1 MKDFV
6 YNNATEMIFGR
17 GTENSVGERMAK
29 LGKKVLLVYGGGS
42 IKRTGL
48 YDRVCKSLTEAGLE
62 WVELGGV
69 QPNPRLSLVYNGI
82 ELCKKENV
90 DCILAVGGGSVM
102 DSAKAIGFGVMHDG
116 DIWELFDMGMLDA
129 PCLPVGVI
137 VTIPASGSESSHAV
151 IITKEEGHH
160 KRAMASINARP
171 KFAILNPELTY
182 TLPPYQTACGIVD
195 MLCHVME
202 RYLAHLEKAD
212 LTDRICEG
220 LMRSIIYNAPIVM
233 KNPKDYDARG
243 ELMWAGA
250 IAHNDFFGVGR
261 DQDWAAH
268 NIEHELSAEYDIA
281 HGAGLSIIFPAWC
294 RFIYPERK
302 KLFVQFA
309 MRVWDVDM
317 WFGDENAIIE
327 EGICRMEN
335 FFKSLNMPIRLSE
348 IGIDDSK
355 FSDMAH
361 HGTVVGFSRPHTP
374 EEIEQIFYLAK

>member
-1 MKDFV
+1 
-6 YNNATEMIFGR
+6 
-17 GTENSVGERMAK
+17 
-29 LGKKVLLVYGGGS
+29 
-42 IKRTGL
+42 
-48 YDRVCKSLTEAGLE
+48 
-62 WVELGGV
+62 
-69 QPNPRLSLVYNGI
+69 
-82 ELCKKENV
+82 
-90 DCILAVGGGSVM
+90 
-102 DSAKAIGFGVMHDG
+102 
-116 DIWELFDMGMLDA
+116 
-129 PCLPVGVI
+129 
-137 VTIPASGSESSHAV
+137 
-151 IITKEEGHH
+151 
-160 KRAMASINARP
+160 
-171 KFAILNPELTY
+171 
-182 TLPPYQTACGIVD
+182 
-195 MLCHVME
+195 
-202 RYLAHLEKAD
+202 
-212 LTDRICEG
+212 
-220 LMRSIIYNAPIVM
+220 M